1 VSEPVLAC
9 KIRVIEPMARTLW
22 AVLDCRRAWPIR
34 DVSKGSRVPQNWSWT
49 GMDRWCLR
57 WRRQGVLSGTTGPS
71 VRDAM

>member
-9 KIRVIEPMARTLW
+9 KIRVIEPMARTLST
-22 AVLDCRRAWPIR
+22 VLDCRRAWPIR

-49 GMDRWCLR
+49 GM
-57 WRRQGVLSGTTGPS
+57 RRQGVLSGTTGPS